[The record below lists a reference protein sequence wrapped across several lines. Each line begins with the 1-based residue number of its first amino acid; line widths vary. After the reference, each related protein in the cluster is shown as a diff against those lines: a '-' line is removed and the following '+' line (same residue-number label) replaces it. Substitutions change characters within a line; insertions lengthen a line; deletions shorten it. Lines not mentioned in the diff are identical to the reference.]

1 MNPEGNPR
9 KCCPLL
15 RTQEKGVV
23 IREVVRDKRDKAPSQ
38 AIGKQK
44 KPDTKGPTAS

>member
-9 KCCPLL
+9 KCPPL

-23 IREVVRDKRDKAPSQ
+23 IREVMRAKRDKAPSQ
-38 AIGKQK
+38 VTGKPK
-44 KPDTKGPTAS
+44 KPDTKGPMVS

>member
-1 MNPEGNPR
+1 MNPEGNLR

-23 IREVVRDKRDKAPSQ
+23 IREVVRDKRDKALSQ
-38 AIGKQK
+38 ATGKPK
-44 KPDTKGPTAS
+44 KPDTKGPMVS